1 MAVELTWNDFIEE
14 TDKKQYKLEKE
25 LPLKKR
31 PSYFLISEDN
41 YPALKALA
49 QFKKE
54 FVNLIYIDPPYNTG
68 KKIFTYND
76 NFISKKKKTEQDS
89 DRHSIWL
96 SFMQRRLSLAQ
107 ELLSKD
113 GCIFISI
120 GQEELYVLKLLCDK
134 IFGEENFINDFMYL
148 HGKGKKDLFSRTLQQ
163 STLCYAKD
171 KKNLKPFCDCK
182 ESNWAKSNLDND
194 KRGNWF
200 SGSVSFSEKRSN
212 KNHKNYYA
220 ITSPSG
226 ITWLRQW
233 FYSEEKMKMLI
244 EQNKIYWGKAPE
256 YDQVPREKIF
266 NGEKKEIIPQNIIDS
281 VQSTRNAQNYL
292 DSLLEEKNSF
302 DNPKPVDLIEHLIK
316 ITNMKKNITVLDFF
330 AGSGTTLEAVFN
342 LNKKDGGK
350 RNCILIQKPEPISN
364 GKSRYKN
371 IAELCKARA
380 LKVLGNSNVLQECII
395 KEVKD

>member
-25 LPLKKR
+25 LSLKKR

-182 ESNWAKSNLDND
+182 ESNWAKNNLDND

-200 SGSVSFSEKRSN
+200 SGSISFSEKRSN
-212 KNHKNYYA
+212 KNHKNYYQ
-220 ITSPSG
+220 IKSPSG
-226 ITWLRQW
+226 IAWLRQW
-233 FYSEEKMKMLI
+233 FYSEEKMKKLI

-256 YDQVPREKIF
+256 YEQVPREKIS
-266 NGEKKEIIPQNIIDS
+266 NGEKKEIIPQNIIDT

-292 DSLLEEKNSF
+292 DNLLEEKNAF

-342 LNKKDGGK
+342 LNKTA
-350 RNCILIQKPEPISN
+350 ETE
-364 GKSRYKN
+364 
-371 IAELCKARA
+371 IAF
-380 LKVLGNSNVLQECII
+380 
-395 KEVKD
+395 